1 MNLKLSSTI
10 DYLRMLEGYA
20 EGILDR
26 DVSLAINTKGVLVA
40 TDGDNMA
47 YVSIDSRTEDV
58 DIITRIVEELG
69 GDSVE

>member
-20 EGILDR
+20 EGILDK

-69 GDSVE
+69 GDSIE

>member
-40 TDGDNMA
+40 TDGENMA
-47 YVSIDSRTEDV
+47 CVSINSFFGCT
-58 DIITRIVEELG
+58 ITQSLSANVN
-69 GDSVE
+69 

>member
-26 DVSLAINTKGVLVA
+26 DVNLAINTKGVLVA
-40 TDGDNMA
+40 TDGENMA
-47 YVSIDSRTEDV
+47 YVSIDSCTEDV
-58 DIITRIVEELG
+58 DIVAQIVEELG
-69 GDSVE
+69 GDSIE

>member
-26 DVSLAINTKGVLVA
+26 DVNLAINTKGVLVA
-40 TDGDNMA
+40 TDGENMA

>member
-47 YVSIDSRTEDV
+47 YISIDSRTEDV

-69 GDSVE
+69 GDSIE

>member
-26 DVSLAINTKGVLVA
+26 GVSLAINTKGVLVA

-69 GDSVE
+69 GDGIE

>member
-40 TDGDNMA
+40 TDGDSMA
-47 YVSIDSRTEDV
+47 YVSVDSRTEDV
-58 DIITRIVEELG
+58 DIITQIVEELG
-69 GDSVE
+69 GDSIE

>member
-20 EGILDR
+20 EGILDK

>member
-26 DVSLAINTKGVLVA
+26 DVSLAVNTKGVLVA
-40 TDGDNMA
+40 TDGENMA
-47 YVSIDSRTEDV
+47 CVSIDSCTEDV

-69 GDSVE
+69 GDSIE